1 MTAAQKQFQA
11 QLNRAWPDERLAKLG
26 LQQGKLLEEFV
37 AMKDDWTDEE
47 LSNLLLE
54 VETYWPEEIIP
65 ICRRAWNSLPANK
78 DEKPKAHKGKGKKC
92 QP

>member
-11 QLNRAWPDERLAKLG
+11 QLNRVWPHERLAKLG

-37 AMKDDWTDEE
+37 AMKDEWTDEE

-65 ICRRAWNSLPANK
+65 ICRKAWDSLPVKK
-78 DEKPKAHKGKGKKC
+78 DEGSKTGS
-92 QP
+92 QT